1 MPAVIYNRDLLFEVR
16 DCAVQACIMAV
27 GGTRHRVLL
36 KDGQPHAESYLTV
49 TLSADHRVYDG
60 EIAGAFLN
68 AFCNNMSNPV
78 KLLL

>member
-1 MPAVIYNRDLLFEVR
+1 
-16 DCAVQACIMAV
+16 MAV

-36 KDGQPHAESYLTV
+36 KDGQPQAKTHLTV

-60 EIAGAFLN
+60 DIAGAFLG
-68 AFCNNMSNPV
+68 AFCKNMANPV